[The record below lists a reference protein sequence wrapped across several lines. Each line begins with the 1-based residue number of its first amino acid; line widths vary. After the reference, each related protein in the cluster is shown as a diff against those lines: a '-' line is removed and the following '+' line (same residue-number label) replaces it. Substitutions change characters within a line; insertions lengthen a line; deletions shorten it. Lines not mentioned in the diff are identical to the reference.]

1 MRVKDTTASLNF
13 LQDIDNKQ
21 KETYYIYNKENIEI
35 TEFLEHKKIEN
46 ITINYEIINLQEKIE
61 KLNKEITNLSF
72 RKKLLVDIYVSL
84 LKKAQLG

>member
-46 ITINYEIINLQEKIE
+46 ITSNYEIINLQEKIE

>member
-1 MRVKDTTASLNF
+1 MRAKDTTASLNF

-46 ITINYEIINLQEKIE
+46 ITSNYEIINLQEKIE